1 VAAYSGRLAGAVGA
15 VLDFRSHLGGGLV
28 GVGGGLSWWVGVAG
42 VEKKVKGVGHA
53 WVGEWG
59 LFFIKIKKSKNLTTV
74 NLPTPRQSGTTFR
87 ENCRDV

>member
-1 VAAYSGRLAGAVGA
+1 
-15 VLDFRSHLGGGLV
+15 LGGGLV

-74 NLPTPRQSGTTFR
+74 HVIIRGRGRYRQSLDTWTNR
-87 ENCRDV
+87 VQL